1 MTNIEA
7 INHLEEMLVTA
18 ADESTKVAL
27 TEAIVALKVKKKV
40 EDNVYDF
47 FNNLVKFEYA
57 ISRHTRIYSDENQAL
72 YEQWIDC
79 RYDEEKIYKKIMA
92 GMSDEEIMDIRGRQ
106 YADRVCQEGC
116 ETVKNS

>member
-1 MTNIEA
+1 MTSEEIM
-7 INHLEEMLVTA
+7 NHLQEMLVK
-18 ADESTKVAL
+18 ADDEPTKFAL
-27 TEAIVALKVKKKV
+27 SEAIAALKVKKEV
-40 EDNVYDF
+40 ENNVYDF

-57 ISRHTRIYSDENQAL
+57 ISRYTRTYSDENQSL

-106 YADRVCQEGC
+106 YTDRVCQEGC
-116 ETVKNS
+116 ETVQNS